1 MRTGWI
7 GIFVMSVAAFA
18 ATAQEFEQQGVHEHG
33 RVTLNIA
40 VEENTLAVE
49 LEAPALNVV
58 GFEHEPRTDE
68 QRKIV
73 SDMVLLLQS
82 GQGLFGVP
90 RSAGCKLAESDV
102 KTPEKE
108 EHKGNAGAGKPD
120 GHQDYRVLFSFSC
133 ANPAELTWVEPWVLS
148 KLRGV
153 TEARVN
159 ILTASKQSTQSV
171 TSAKTRVALR

>member
-1 MRTGWI
+1 MRNGWV
-7 GIFVMSVAAFA
+7 GAWMVVSVMGVAASA
-18 ATAQEFEQQGVHEHG
+18 TTAQDFEQQGVHEHG

-58 GFEHEPRTDE
+58 GFEHEPGTDE

-73 SDMVLLLQS
+73 SDMVVLLQS

-102 KTPEKE
+102 K
-108 EHKGNAGAGKPD
+108 
-120 GHQDYRVLFSFSC
+120 
-133 ANPAELTWVEPWVLS
+133 
-148 KLRGV
+148 
-153 TEARVN
+153 
-159 ILTASKQSTQSV
+159 
-171 TSAKTRVALR
+171 